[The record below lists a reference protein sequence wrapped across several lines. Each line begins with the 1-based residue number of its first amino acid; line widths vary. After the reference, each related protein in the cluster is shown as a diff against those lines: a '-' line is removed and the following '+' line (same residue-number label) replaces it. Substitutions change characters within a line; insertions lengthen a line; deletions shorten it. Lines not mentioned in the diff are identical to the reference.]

1 MNDGLTSE
9 VVRNIPKSVRFIDS
23 FIYTLLYGGEFIDFS
38 FFFNSIE
45 IHISDCTW
53 NKKMEKYEI
62 VIKNLKSLVSS

>member
-38 FFFNSIE
+38 FFFSSIE
-45 IHISDCTW
+45 IHISDCT
-53 NKKMEKYEI
+53 
-62 VIKNLKSLVSS
+62 